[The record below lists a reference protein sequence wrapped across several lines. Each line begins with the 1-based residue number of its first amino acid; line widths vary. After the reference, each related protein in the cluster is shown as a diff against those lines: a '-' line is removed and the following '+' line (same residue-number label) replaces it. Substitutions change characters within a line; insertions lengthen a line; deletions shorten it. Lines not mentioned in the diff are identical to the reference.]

1 MTSPSVPLSLSV
13 PSLSVQ
19 SLLTLADAQNLGI
32 EDCLFLETEVNKL
45 IAKKINDYF
54 SREEHEHF
62 TDLIKQ
68 SWFRYELK
76 GLLKIRYGLLVQIDM
91 QNDGEEIY
99 VIEDFPLRI
108 SQYSKKGLQVVYT
121 EKSKTMIRKDIVK
134 YAEFLFPVNNATT
147 FSINNLM

>member
-1 MTSPSVPLSLSV
+1 MASPSV

-45 IAKKINDYF
+45 IAKKINNHWKNVHF
-54 SREEHEHF
+54 SREGHEPF

-76 GLLKIRYGLLVQIDM
+76 GLLKIRHGWVVQLDM

-99 VIEDFPLRI
+99 EIEDCPLQIRH
-108 SQYSKKGLQVVYT
+108 YSKKGLQAIWR
-121 EKSKTMIRKDIVK
+121 EKSKTITRKDIVE
-134 YAEFLFPVNNATT
+134 YAEFLFASGNGA
-147 FSINNLM
+147 L